1 MTPRPIQLR
10 STKTILLTTYRR
22 DGTPVATPVS
32 IAFDG
37 DRAYFRSYHK
47 AWKTKRLAR
56 NPQVEAAPSTFRGKR
71 TGVAVRGEAHLLT
84 NDRARTAARAL
95 ARRHRVLQ
103 GILVPLAHRVMRYRT
118 MHYEVVPSCMTER
131 PEARALGADD

>member
-1 MTPRPIQLR
+1 MPIKELR

-56 NPQVEAAPSTFRGKR
+56 NPHVDAAPSTFRGKR
-71 TGVAVRGEAHLLT
+71 TGLAVSGEAHLLKS
-84 NDRARTAARAL
+84 DQARTAARAL
-95 ARRHRVLQ
+95 ARSHRVLQ
-103 GILVPLAHRVMRYRT
+103 GMLVPLAHRLMRYRT
-118 MHYEVVPSCMTER
+118 MHYELVTEIDR
-131 PEARALGADD
+131 SPGGS

>member
-1 MTPRPIQLR
+1 MTAGLNQLR
-10 STKTILLTTYRR
+10 STKTVLLTTYRR

-37 DRAYFRSYHK
+37 DRAFFRSYHK

-56 NPQVEAAPSTFRGKR
+56 NRQVEAAPATFRGKR
-71 TGVAVRGEAHLLT
+71 TRVAVRGEATLLT
-84 NDRARTAARAL
+84 GDQARTAARAL

-103 GILVPLAHRVMRYRT
+103 GILVPLAHRLMRYRT
-118 MHYEVVPSCMTER
+118 MHYELMP
-131 PEARALGADD
+131 RA